1 MSTTNSPRR
10 SSESFEF
17 LSPNPPQAG
26 FQFPPQH
33 EWAGRSASTG
43 GRYKPR
49 RGSTASSIHSV
60 GGSLDSGF
68 KNSMG
73 AVREQSNNAI
83 STLLTPPIM
92 RTGLV
97 PHTTATA
104 TSGHRPPS
112 TKDIPPVTLTNVPHI
127 EPSAF
132 NPYLSQVGNLYEAFQ
147 RAKAEAEAESTQPV
161 RRGSKKQ
168 DRSESLERTLHRSSS
183 PRQTSRREYRSESLE
198 RSLHTG
204 SPAGTPNL
212 GGRSFSPHGSPKLKR
227 RTSGSKR
234 TVPTV
239 TPLSTI
245 PNIYFDE
252 NFHLENPRTFDVV
265 SERSEVVRPVRNSS
279 TDDYGA
285 NASLNAPQQPG
296 RKALAT
302 NAILQEKLSWYMDT
316 VEVHLISAIST
327 ASSSFFAAL
336 GSLRDLQTEAADSV
350 ARIKGLRE
358 DLKKLDE
365 QMAIGGLK
373 VVEMKRRREN
383 LRRLTDSVD
392 QLQAVLFGLSRCDQA
407 VVDGNLE
414 SAMTRIEMIER
425 LITGALD
432 TKDTQ
437 ATAWLESRLPLQL
450 IDLRHVRALD
460 GVFDAVTELKFRV
473 GRGFEA
479 HFVDTLLTD
488 LREHVKRVPTH
499 DTLERWVIASQKAR
513 GNSQKVQ
520 IALPAYMTTDEKLR
534 ADLRAS
540 LYGLSGA
547 QFTNQASTT
556 FRESIV
562 REMKLLIRKHLPSS
576 SDDDA
581 GSMASVSTRGGR
593 GSSQADKNSI
603 LARNLRAMDP
613 ADAEA
618 FFANIF
624 TNIGEALRRLSILIK
639 VLLDVTSGVATPPS
653 AGGLRSP
660 LRSPYGN
667 NMDEYITNG
676 PPPPSASDLQM
687 ELMQALDMSSLLGQ
701 AVDAAQTQITKL
713 LKVRSE
719 ATTNLPLDRFLR
731 YFNMCRLFADECEA
745 VSGRSGA
752 ALKAVVNTHIND
764 FVSKFG
770 DFEKQ
775 ELAKAMDADRWEPKD
790 FDADDTEVL
799 ARLLR
804 GMESDPPSWA
814 ETGDVLRKIEEPTT
828 NGTSAPTNGNAEEK
842 PKEKGK
848 TTVPAI
854 VDEEKYTIS
863 QSSTTVLRGI
873 ERFEILVSSMPSMT
887 SEVSTSLCEYIKL
900 FNSRLCQLIL
910 GAGAMHSA
918 GLKNINTKHLAIAS
932 QTLSLIIAILPY
944 IRECF
949 RRRAASAAN
958 KSSLSEFD
966 NVKRLLHDQQ
976 NQIHE
981 KLTDILSGR
990 ATVHMRSL
998 KKVEWDN
1005 DAEINKEVSPSMESL
1020 TKDTVTMHKVINKYL
1035 SDIQVRMIMGPVFES
1050 YREQV
1055 GKVIKEAAVK
1065 TPDGKA
1071 RLLRE
1076 AKLFDAKLGPIDGAG
1091 NVGSHLIGLV
1101 VSKTV
1106 SEPKSEPKPEPKP
1119 EVQAEKSEKTNG
1131 TAGAEA
1137 DTVNGKVA

>member
-1 MSTTNSPRR
+1 MSSPDTPRR
-10 SSESFEF
+10 STESFEF
-17 LSPNPPQAG
+17 LSPNPPQGA
-26 FQFPPQH
+26 FPFP
-33 EWAGRSASTG
+33 SANHDWTNRPSSTG

-60 GGSLDSGF
+60 GGALDSGF
-68 KNSMG
+68 KSTMG

-92 RTGLV
+92 RTGMV

-104 TSGHRPPS
+104 TAGHRPPS
-112 TKDIPPVTLTNVPHI
+112 TKDIPPVTLTNVPHV
-127 EPSAF
+127 EPSTF
-132 NPYLSQVGNLYEAFQ
+132 NPYLSQVGGLYDAFQ
-147 RAKAEAEAESTQPV
+147 RAKAEAEAEAAQPV
-161 RRGSKKQ
+161 RRGSKKE
-168 DRSESLERTLHRSSS
+168 DATE
-183 PRQTSRREYRSESLE
+183 
-198 RSLHTG
+198 

-212 GGRSFSPHGSPKLKR
+212 AGTPFSSNGPPKPKR

-234 TVPTV
+234 ALPAI

-265 SERSEVVRPVRNSS
+265 SERSEVVRPARTTSN
-279 TDDYGA
+279 DDFGA
-285 NASLNAPQQPG
+285 NGSLDVPQPPG

-327 ASSSFFAAL
+327 ASTSFFAAL
-336 GSLRDLQTEAADSV
+336 GSLRELQTEASDSV

-358 DLKKLDE
+358 DLKRLDE

-392 QLQAVLFGLSRCDQA
+392 QLQAVIVGLSHCDEA
-407 VVDGNLE
+407 VVDGDLE
-414 SAMTRIEMIER
+414 TAMARIEVIER

-432 TKDTQ
+432 TTDTQ
-437 ATAWLESRLPLQL
+437 STSWLDSRLPPQL
-450 IDLRHVRALD
+450 IDLRHLRALD
-460 GVFDAVTELKFRV
+460 GVFENITELKFRV
-473 GRGFEA
+473 GRGFEVR
-479 HFVDTLLTD
+479 FVDTLLTD
-488 LREHVKRVPTH
+488 LREHVKRVPAH
-499 DTLERWVIASQKAR
+499 DTLERWTAASQKAR
-513 GNSQKVQ
+513 GANQKPKT
-520 IALPAYMTTDEKLR
+520 ILPAYMTTDEKLR
-534 ADLRAS
+534 AELRAS

-547 QFTNQASTT
+547 QFTNQASAT
-556 FRESIV
+556 FREAMIK
-562 REMKLLIRKHLPSS
+562 EMKVLIRKHLPSS
-576 SDDDA
+576 SEDDT

-593 GSSQADKNSI
+593 GTSQQDKNSI

-613 ADAEA
+613 EDAEV

-624 TNIGEALRRLSILIK
+624 TNIGEALRRLSTLIK
-639 VLLDVTSGVATPPS
+639 VLLDVTSGVTTPPAS

-660 LRSPYGN
+660 PRSPYMHSIDDYVGN
-667 NMDEYITNG
+667 NV
-676 PPPPSASDLQM
+676 PAPSSNDLQM

-719 ATTNLPLDRFLR
+719 ATANLPLERFLR

-752 ALKAVVNTHIND
+752 ALKGVVNTHIND
-764 FVSKFG
+764 FVSKFA

-775 ELAKAMDADRWEPKD
+775 ELIKAMDSDRWEPKD
-790 FDADDTEVL
+790 FDASDTEVL
-799 ARLLR
+799 ARLLK

-814 ETGDVLRKIEEPTT
+814 ETGDVLREIEKPTT
-828 NGTSAPTNGNAEEK
+828 NGTSVQTNGASEEK
-842 PKEKGK
+842 PKEKNK
-848 TTVPAI
+848 TTIPAV

-863 QSSTTVLRGI
+863 ESSTVVLRGI
-873 ERFEILVSSMPSMT
+873 ERFEILVSAMPSMT
-887 SEVSTSLCEYIKL
+887 SEVSTSLCDYIKL

-910 GAGAMHSA
+910 GAGAMQSA

-932 QTLSLIIAILPY
+932 QTLSFLVAILPY

-949 RRRAASAAN
+949 RRRTASASN
-958 KSSLSEFD
+958 KSSIGEFD
-966 NVKRLLHDQQ
+966 NVKRLLYDQQ

-981 KLTDILSGR
+981 KLTGILAGR
-990 ATVHMRSL
+990 AKVHMRSL
-998 KKVEWDN
+998 KKVEWDTE
-1005 DAEINKEVSPSMESL
+1005 AEVNKDVSPSMESL

-1050 YREQV
+1050 YREEV
-1055 GKVIKEAAVK
+1055 GGVIKEAAVK
-1065 TPDGKA
+1065 TPGGKA

-1106 SEPKSEPKPEPKP
+1106 AQPKAEPKVEPQKEIEEKKSEETEQST
-1119 EVQAEKSEKTNG
+1119 EVEAEKAST
-1131 TAGAEA
+1131 EA
-1137 DTVNGKVA
+1137 T

>member
-1 MSTTNSPRR
+1 MSSPDTPRR
-10 SSESFEF
+10 STESFEF
-17 LSPNPPQAG
+17 LSPNPPQGA
-26 FQFPPQH
+26 FPFP
-33 EWAGRSASTG
+33 SANHDWTNRPSSTG

-60 GGSLDSGF
+60 GGALDSGF
-68 KNSMG
+68 KSTMG

-92 RTGLV
+92 RTGMV

-104 TSGHRPPS
+104 TAGHRPPS

-127 EPSAF
+127 EPSTF
-132 NPYLSQVGNLYEAFQ
+132 NPYLSQVGGLYDAFQ
-147 RAKAEAEAESTQPV
+147 RAKAEAEAEAAQPV
-161 RRGSKKQ
+161 RRGSKKE
-168 DRSESLERTLHRSSS
+168 DATE
-183 PRQTSRREYRSESLE
+183 
-198 RSLHTG
+198 

-212 GGRSFSPHGSPKLKR
+212 AGTPFSSNGPPKPKR

-234 TVPTV
+234 ALPAI

-265 SERSEVVRPVRNSS
+265 SERSEVVRPARAASN
-279 TDDYGA
+279 DDFGA
-285 NASLNAPQQPG
+285 NGSLDVPQPPG

-316 VEVHLISAIST
+316 VEVHLILAIST
-327 ASSSFFAAL
+327 ASTSFFAAL
-336 GSLRDLQTEAADSV
+336 GSLRELQTEASDSV

-358 DLKKLDE
+358 DLKRLDE

-392 QLQAVLFGLSRCDQA
+392 QLQAVIVGLSHCDEA
-407 VVDGNLE
+407 VVDGDLE
-414 SAMTRIEMIER
+414 TAMARIEVIER

-432 TKDTQ
+432 TTDTQ
-437 ATAWLESRLPLQL
+437 STSWLDTRLPPQL
-450 IDLRHVRALD
+450 IDLRHLRALD
-460 GVFDAVTELKFRV
+460 GVFENITELKFRV
-473 GRGFEA
+473 GRGFEVR
-479 HFVDTLLTD
+479 FVDTLLTD
-488 LREHVKRVPTH
+488 LREHVKRVPAH
-499 DTLERWVIASQKAR
+499 DTLERWTAASQKAR
-513 GNSQKVQ
+513 GANQKPKTT
-520 IALPAYMTTDEKLR
+520 LPAYMTTDEKLR
-534 ADLRAS
+534 AELRAS

-547 QFTNQASTT
+547 QFTNQASAT
-556 FRESIV
+556 FREAMIK
-562 REMKLLIRKHLPSS
+562 EMKVLIRKHLPSS
-576 SDDDA
+576 SEDDT

-593 GSSQADKNSI
+593 GTSQQDKNSI

-613 ADAEA
+613 EDAEV

-624 TNIGEALRRLSILIK
+624 TNIGEALRRLSTLIK
-639 VLLDVTSGVATPPS
+639 VLLDVTSGVTTPPAS

-660 LRSPYGN
+660 PRSPYMHSIDDYVGN
-667 NMDEYITNG
+667 NV
-676 PPPPSASDLQM
+676 PAPSSNDLQM

-719 ATTNLPLDRFLR
+719 ATANLPLERFLR

-752 ALKAVVNTHIND
+752 ALKGVVNTHIND
-764 FVSKFG
+764 FVSKFA

-775 ELAKAMDADRWEPKD
+775 ELIKAMDSDRWEPKD
-790 FDADDTEVL
+790 FDASDTVVL
-799 ARLLR
+799 ARLLK

-814 ETGDVLRKIEEPTT
+814 ETGDILREIEKPTT
-828 NGTSAPTNGNAEEK
+828 NGTLVQTNGASEEK
-842 PKEKGK
+842 PKEKNK
-848 TTVPAI
+848 TTIPAV

-863 QSSTTVLRGI
+863 ESSTVVLRGI
-873 ERFEILVSSMPSMT
+873 ERFEILVSAMPSMT
-887 SEVSTSLCEYIKL
+887 SEVSTSLCDYIKL

-910 GAGAMHSA
+910 GAGAMQSA

-932 QTLSLIIAILPY
+932 QTLSFLVAILPY

-949 RRRAASAAN
+949 RRRTASASN
-958 KSSLSEFD
+958 KSSIGEFD
-966 NVKRLLHDQQ
+966 NVKRLLYDQQ

-981 KLTDILSGR
+981 KLTGILAGR
-990 ATVHMRSL
+990 AKVHMRSL
-998 KKVEWDN
+998 KKVEWDTE
-1005 DAEINKEVSPSMESL
+1005 AEVNKDVSPSMESL

-1050 YREQV
+1050 YREEV
-1055 GKVIKEAAVK
+1055 GGVIKEAAVK
-1065 TPDGKA
+1065 TPGGKA

-1106 SEPKSEPKPEPKP
+1106 AQPKAEPKVEPQKEIKENKSEETEQST
-1119 EVQAEKSEKTNG
+1119 EVEAEKAST
-1131 TAGAEA
+1131 EA
-1137 DTVNGKVA
+1137 T

>member
-1 MSTTNSPRR
+1 MSSPNSPRR
-10 SSESFEF
+10 STESFEF
-17 LSPNPPQAG
+17 LSPNPPQG
-26 FQFPPQH
+26 SFPFPASNH
-33 EWAGRSASTG
+33 DWTNRPSSTG

-68 KNSMG
+68 KSTMG

-92 RTGLV
+92 RTGMV

-112 TKDIPPVTLTNVPHI
+112 TKDIPPVTLTNIPHI

-132 NPYLSQVGNLYEAFQ
+132 NPYLSQVGSLYEAFQ
-147 RAKAEAEAESTQPV
+147 RAKAEAEAESAQPA
-161 RRGSKKQ
+161 RRGSKK
-168 DRSESLERTLHRSSS
+168 DDTE
-183 PRQTSRREYRSESLE
+183 
-198 RSLHTG
+198 

-212 GGRSFSPHGSPKLKR
+212 AGTPFTPNGPPKPKR

-234 TVPTV
+234 TLPAI

-245 PNIYFDE
+245 PNIYFDD

-265 SERSEVVRPVRNSS
+265 SERSEVVRPVRTATS
-279 TDDYGA
+279 DDHGA
-285 NASLNAPQQPG
+285 NGSLDVPQPPG

-327 ASSSFFAAL
+327 ASTSFFAAL
-336 GSLRDLQTEAADSV
+336 GSLRELQTEASDSV

-358 DLKKLDE
+358 DLKRLDE

-392 QLQAVLFGLSRCDQA
+392 QLQAVIVGLSHCDEA
-407 VVDGNLE
+407 VVDGRLE
-414 SAMTRIEMIER
+414 TAMTRIEVIER

-432 TKDTQ
+432 TTDSQGTS
-437 ATAWLESRLPLQL
+437 WLDSRLPPQL
-450 IDLRHVRALD
+450 VDLRHLRALD
-460 GVFDAVTELKFRV
+460 GVFESITELKFRV
-473 GRGFEA
+473 GRGFEVR
-479 HFVDTLLTD
+479 FVDTLLTD

-499 DTLERWVIASQKAR
+499 DTLERWTAASQKAR
-513 GNSQKVQ
+513 GSNQKPKTT
-520 IALPAYMTTDEKLR
+520 LPAYMTTDEKLR
-534 ADLRAS
+534 AELRAS

-547 QFTNQASTT
+547 QFTNQASAT
-556 FRESIV
+556 FREAMIK
-562 REMKLLIRKHLPSS
+562 EMKVIIRKHLPSS
-576 SDDDA
+576 TEDDT

-593 GSSQADKNSI
+593 GTSQQDKNSI

-613 ADAEA
+613 EDAEV

-624 TNIGEALRRLSILIK
+624 TDIGEALRRLSTLIK
-639 VLLDVTSGVATPPS
+639 VLLDVTSGVTTPPAS

-660 LRSPYGN
+660 PRSPYMHSIDDYMGN
-667 NMDEYITNG
+667 G
-676 PPPPSASDLQM
+676 VPAPSSNDLQM

-719 ATTNLPLDRFLR
+719 ATANLPLERFLR
-731 YFNMCRLFADECEA
+731 YFHICRLFADECEA

-752 ALKAVVNTHIND
+752 ALKGVVNTHIND

-775 ELAKAMDADRWEPKD
+775 ELVKAMDSDRWEPKD
-790 FDADDTEVL
+790 FDAQDTEVL
-799 ARLLR
+799 ARLLK
-804 GMESDPPSWA
+804 GMESDPASWA
-814 ETGDVLRKIEEPTT
+814 ETGDLLRDIEKPTT
-828 NGTSAPTNGNAEEK
+828 NGTSAQANGTSEDK
-842 PKEKGK
+842 PKEKNK
-848 TTVPAI
+848 TTIPAV

-863 QSSTTVLRGI
+863 ESSTVVLRGI
-873 ERFEILVSSMPSMT
+873 ERFEILVSAMPSMT
-887 SEVSTSLCEYIKL
+887 SEVSTSLCDYIKL

-910 GAGAMHSA
+910 GAGAMQSA

-932 QTLSLIIAILPY
+932 QTLSFIIAILPY

-949 RRRAASAAN
+949 RRRAASASN
-958 KSSLSEFD
+958 KSSIGEFD
-966 NVKRLLHDQQ
+966 NVKRLLYDQQ

-981 KLTDILSGR
+981 KLTGILSGR
-990 ATVHMRSL
+990 AKVHMRSL
-998 KKVEWDN
+998 KKVEWDT
-1005 DAEINKEVSPSMESL
+1005 DAEVNKDVSPSMESL

-1035 SDIQVRMIMGPVFES
+1035 SEIQVRMIMGPVFES
-1050 YREQV
+1050 YREEV
-1055 GKVIKEAAVK
+1055 GNVIKEAAVK
-1065 TPDGKA
+1065 TPGGKA

-1106 SEPKSEPKPEPKP
+1106 AQPKAESKAEPKQESEAKKSEEKTQNI
-1119 EVQAEKSEKTNG
+1119 ETEAEKSST
-1131 TAGAEA
+1131 EA
-1137 DTVNGKVA
+1137 T

>member
-1 MSTTNSPRR
+1 M
-10 SSESFEF
+10 
-17 LSPNPPQAG
+17 
-26 FQFPPQH
+26 
-33 EWAGRSASTG
+33 
-43 GRYKPR
+43 
-49 RGSTASSIHSV
+49 
-60 GGSLDSGF
+60 
-68 KNSMG
+68 
-73 AVREQSNNAI
+73 
-83 STLLTPPIM
+83 
-92 RTGLV
+92 V

-112 TKDIPPVTLTNVPHI
+112 TKDIPPVTLTNIPHI
-127 EPSAF
+127 EPTAF

-147 RAKAEAEAESTQPV
+147 RAKAEAEAEAAPPA
-161 RRGSKKQ
+161 RRGSKKGN
-168 DRSESLERTLHRSSS
+168 
-183 PRQTSRREYRSESLE
+183 RSESLE
-198 RSLHTG
+198 RSLHTD

-212 GGRSFSPHGSPKLKR
+212 SGTPFSPNGAPKPKR

-234 TVPTV
+234 ALPAI

-245 PNIYFDE
+245 PNVYFDE
-252 NFHLENPRTFDVV
+252 NFHLENPRTFDIV
-265 SERSEVVRPVRNSS
+265 SERSEVVRPVRTTGSE
-279 TDDYGA
+279 DYGA
-285 NASLNAPQQPG
+285 NSSLDAPQPTG

-327 ASSSFFAAL
+327 ASTSFFAAL
-336 GSLRDLQTEAADSV
+336 GSLRELQTEASDSV

-358 DLKKLDE
+358 DLKRLDE

-392 QLQAVLFGLSRCDQA
+392 QLQAVIAGLSHCDEA
-407 VVDGNLE
+407 VVGGDLE
-414 SAMTRIEMIER
+414 VAMTRIEVIER

-432 TKDTQ
+432 TTDPHT
-437 ATAWLESRLPLQL
+437 TSWLDARLPQQL
-450 IDLRHVRALD
+450 IDLRHLKALD
-460 GVFDAVTELKFRV
+460 GVFEAITELKFGV

-479 HFVDTLLTD
+479 RFVDTLLTD
-488 LREHVKRVPTH
+488 LREHVKRVPAH
-499 DTLERWVIASQKAR
+499 DTLERWVAASQKAR
-513 GNSQKVQ
+513 GSQQRPKST
-520 IALPAYMTTDEKLR
+520 LPAYMTTSDRLR
-534 ADLRAS
+534 SDLRAN

-547 QFTNQASTT
+547 QFTNQASAT
-556 FRESIV
+556 FRETMIK
-562 REMKLLIRKHLPSS
+562 EMKVIIRKHLPSS
-576 SDDDA
+576 TDDDT
-581 GSMASVSTRGGR
+581 GSMTSVSTRGGR
-593 GSSQADKNSI
+593 GNSQVDKNAI

-613 ADAEA
+613 ADAEE

-624 TNIGEALRRLSILIK
+624 TNIGEALRRLSTLVK
-639 VLLDVTSGVATPPS
+639 VLLDVTSGVSSPPAS

-660 LRSPYGN
+660 PRSPYMHS
-667 NMDEYITNG
+667 MDEYMGNG
-676 PPPPSASDLQM
+676 VPAPASNDLQM

-719 ATTNLPLDRFLR
+719 ATANLPLERFLR
-731 YFNMCRLFADECEA
+731 YFSMCRLFADECEA

-752 ALKAVVNTHIND
+752 ALKGVVNTHINE

-790 FDADDTEVL
+790 FDAEDTEVL

-814 ETGDVLRKIEEPTT
+814 ETGDVLREIKEPTL
-828 NGTSAPTNGNAEEK
+828 NGTSAQINGDSEEK
-842 PKEKGK
+842 PKEKNK
-848 TTVPAI
+848 TTIPAI

-863 QSSTTVLRGI
+863 QSSTVVLRGI
-873 ERFEILVSSMPSMT
+873 ERFEVLLSAIPNIT
-887 SEVSTSLCEYIKL
+887 SEVSTSLCDYIKL

-932 QTLSLIIAILPY
+932 QTLSFIIAILPY
-944 IRECF
+944 IRECA
-949 RRRAASAAN
+949 RRRIANATN
-958 KSSLSEFD
+958 KSAIGEFD
-966 NVKRLLHDQQ
+966 NVKRLLYDQQ

-981 KLTDILSGR
+981 KLTTILSGR

-998 KKVEWDN
+998 KKVEWDTE
-1005 DAEINKEVSPSMESL
+1005 AEINKDVSASMESL

-1055 GKVIKEAAVK
+1055 GKVIKEAPVK
-1065 TPDGKA
+1065 TAGGKA
-1071 RLLRE
+1071 RYVGLLYKKR
-1076 AKLFDAKLGPIDGAG
+1076 
-1091 NVGSHLIGLV
+1091 H
-1101 VSKTV
+1101 
-1106 SEPKSEPKPEPKP
+1106 
-1119 EVQAEKSEKTNG
+1119 
-1131 TAGAEA
+1131 
-1137 DTVNGKVA
+1137 VN